1 MEDFKKLFDKAI
13 KYHKIGLI
21 FKAIQIYEKLIEEE
35 KNNIQLLYLLGTAY
49 IQVNKFELAIEF
61 FKKLIILDNKN
72 VAAYNNLGAAF
83 QELKRFEEAI
93 EVFKKLLSLDPNYSQ
108 AKNNLASCLAN
119 LKKFDP
125 AIKIYDELIE
135 SDPKNYIAYNNL
147 GNVYKEK
154 NNFDSAIFNYQQA
167 IQINSNYFIT
177 YKNLGDIY
185 KKKNQFNKSL
195 NFYNLVNKIKP
206 GYKDIISNI
215 IETKLAICD
224 WEDFEKL
231 INELKDSVYSEK
243 QVNPFLTYSL
253 IDSLEIQKKASE
265 NYIKNNFFSLEQK
278 VLNKNK
284 IRNNKPKIGYFSSDF
299 NDHAVLHSILDIFRN
314 HNKSKFDF
322 YAFSLGP
329 EVNDDWNSEVKKCFN
344 KFVNI
349 NDLLDEEVADLSRK
363 IGLDIAVDLNGH
375 TKYSRPGIFFYRCAP
390 IQINYLGYV
399 GTMGANFMDY
409 IIADEIVIP
418 KESKKYYSEKVI
430 YLKNC
435 YQPNMKIREIA
446 KKEYK
451 RKDFGLTDKSFVFCS
466 FNSNYKIT
474 PQIYDVWMNILK
486 KVPNSII
493 WILLNNTQTKDNL
506 INETKK
512 RGVNPDKVIFAERLP
527 INQHLKRLELADIFL
542 DTYPCNAG
550 ATATD
555 ALRMGLPI
563 ITIKGESFASRMASS
578 LLNALN
584 LNNLVTSNKIEYE
597 NLAIN
602 LGNDKKK
609 LSEIKKKLTKSIIDS
624 SLFDS
629 VNYTDELE
637 IIYEKMLNR

>member
-1 MEDFKKLFDKAI
+1 MEDFKKLFDKALE
-13 KYHKIGLI
+13 YHKKGLI
-21 FKAIQIYEKLIEEE
+21 LKAIQIYKKLIKEE
-35 KNNIQLLYLLGTAY
+35 KNNTQLLYLAGTAY
-49 IQVNKFELAIEF
+49 IQVNKFELAIEL
-61 FKKLIILDNKN
+61 FKKLILLDNRN
-72 VAAYNNLGAAF
+72 IAAYNNLGVAF
-83 QELKRFEEAI
+83 QELKRFEKAI
-93 EVFKKLLSLDPNYSQ
+93 EVFKKLLSLDPNYLQ

-119 LKKFDP
+119 LKKFDS
-125 AIKIYDELIE
+125 AIKIYNELIE
-135 SDPKNYIAYNNL
+135 NNPKNYVAYNNL

-154 NNFDSAIFNYQQA
+154 NNFDSAIFNYQKA
-167 IQINSNYFIT
+167 IQINSDYFIT

-185 KKKNQFNKSL
+185 KSKNQFKKSL

-224 WEDFEKL
+224 WEDYEKL
-231 INELKDSVYSEK
+231 INEFKDSVYNEK
-243 QVNPFLTYSL
+243 QVNPFLAYSL

-278 VLNKNK
+278 VLDKNQ

-299 NDHAVLHSILDIFRN
+299 RDHAVLHSILDIFKN

-322 YAFSLGP
+322 YAFSFGP
-329 EVNDDWNSEVKKCFN
+329 EVNDDWNWEVKKCFN
-344 KFVNI
+344 KFFNI

-375 TKYSRPGIFFYRCAP
+375 TKYSRPGMFFYRCAP
-390 IQINYLGYV
+390 VQINYLGYV
-399 GTMGANFMDY
+399 GTMGSDFMDY
-409 IIADEIVIP
+409 IIADKIVIP
-418 KESKKYYSEKVI
+418 KESKKYYSEKVA

-435 YQPNMKIREIA
+435 YQPNMKIREIS
-446 KKEYK
+446 KKKFK
-451 RKDFGLTDKSFVFCS
+451 RKDFGLTDESFVFCS

-474 PQIYDVWMNILK
+474 PQIYDVWMNIIK
-486 KVPNSII
+486 KVPDSII
-493 WILLNNTQTKDNL
+493 WILLNNSQTKNNL

-512 RGVNPDKVIFAERLP
+512 RGVNPNKIVFAERLP
-527 INQHLKRLELADIFL
+527 IDQHLKRLELADVFL

-555 ALRMGLPI
+555 SLRMGLPI
-563 ITIKGESFASRMASS
+563 ITIKGESFASRMATSI
-578 LLNALN
+578 LNAVN
-584 LNNLVTSNKIEYE
+584 LNNLVTFNKKEYE

-609 LSEIKKKLTKSIIDS
+609 LSEIKKKLTKSIVNS
-624 SLFDS
+624 SLLNS
-629 VNYTDELE
+629 VNYTIELE
-637 IIYEKMLNR
+637 NVYENMLSR